1 MPDLRFWR
9 WRHAQDDDIDRELD
23 VHLDLA
29 AEERVDAGLSRHQAQ
44 LAARREFGSVAL
56 TKEDLRGLRPG
67 AAFEQLLSQIARD
80 FLYGLRL
87 LRRSPGFTVVALL
100 MLALPI
106 ATITTV
112 FSVVNTTLLQ
122 SRPGRI
128 DSLVSVFS
136 LDRQKR
142 DVYRNF
148 SYPLYLSLRAQTT
161 IFDSLMAHTVALAG
175 IRQGDTTTRAFVELV
190 SSNYFSTL
198 GVAVVAGRPFSTD
211 EERPGA
217 HARVAIGSYAAWRL
231 RAFDP
236 GFIGSQV
243 RVNGAPFTIVGVAP
257 PGLRTSTLV
266 APDWWFPLGVY
277 DQVIN
282 EWFVQGPR
290 GLDNRANPTLFV
302 AAALKP
308 GVTKPAAEQAL
319 DAVARGLAAEFPAT
333 DRDRAFVLTGVPR
346 VNLTARPQNEEPVMF
361 FAGLLLSM
369 AALVLV
375 VACLNLANLMLARG
389 ASRRQEIAIRRALG
403 GSRGRIVA
411 QLSIE
416 GLSLAIIGA
425 TVGLLLS
432 WWADKALTAW
442 LGTVFPLVNTGGLEF
457 TVAPSRRDAYVAGG
471 LAAFSTLC
479 FALGPAWRLSRPSAI
494 AALKTEPGFVLRR
507 FGSGAVMVGLQLAIS
522 LALLAISAL
531 FVRSAVEAAGANPGF
546 GLERTLVFSVDPS
559 LTAYDELR
567 TRTLYR
573 NALQRV
579 HAILGVEHVSLA
591 SKVAFGEFVESRVVS
606 LPNGEA
612 QQTTAGF
619 TIITSEY
626 FDTVRLP
633 ILRGR
638 SFTANEDQRA
648 VGIPPA
654 VISEPL
660 ARRLFRDGDPV
671 GRQVTIRSAESQITT
686 AEIVGV
692 VPGTTQDILDVA
704 SQSQIY
710 VSYGSHF
717 RAAMTLH
724 VGLTAD
730 VDETAMVAT
739 VQRELRRLDEQLPI
753 LTARTMIAQRDASI
767 PRWAVRAAARM
778 FGVFGTLALLI
789 ATIGVCGLQA
799 YDVARRTRELGIRM
813 ALGAT
818 TGDITR
824 LVLRKGL
831 KTAVA
836 GLALGLLLAVSI
848 GRLVSSI
855 LYRVSPLDPI
865 ALLGAFAVLAT
876 TTLIACYIPA
886 RRATRMATLDAL
898 RTD

>member
-1 MPDLRFWR
+1 MRDLRFWR
-9 WRHAQDDDIDRELD
+9 WRRAQDDDIDRELD

-29 AEERVDAGLSRHQAQ
+29 AEERVEAGLPRREAQ
-44 LAARREFGSVAL
+44 LAAQRQFGSVAL
-56 TKEDLRGLRPG
+56 TKEELRGMRAG
-67 AAFEQLLSQIARD
+67 AVFERMLSHGGRD

-100 MLALPI
+100 ILALPI
-106 ATITTV
+106 AAITAV
-112 FSVVNTTLLQ
+112 FSVVNTALLQ
-122 SRPGRI
+122 PRPGRI
-128 DSLVSVFS
+128 DTLVSVFS
-136 LDRQKR
+136 LDRQKP
-142 DVYRNF
+142 DSYRNF
-148 SYPLYLSLRAQTT
+148 SYPLYLNLREQTT
-161 IFDSLMAHTVALAG
+161 IFDSVMAHTVALAG

-198 GVAVVAGRPFSTD
+198 GVAVAAGRPFSPA
-211 EERPGA
+211 EERAGA
-217 HARVAIGSYAAWRL
+217 NARVAIGSYPAWRL
-231 RAFDP
+231 RGFDP

-282 EWFVQGPR
+282 EWFLQGPK
-290 GLDNRANPTLFV
+290 GLDNRANPALFV
-302 AAALKP
+302 AGALKP
-308 GVTKPAAEQAL
+308 GVTKATAAQAL
-319 DAVARGLAAEFPAT
+319 DAVAQGLAAEFPAT
-333 DRDRAFVLTGVPR
+333 DRDRSFVLTGVPR
-346 VNLTARPQNEEPVMF
+346 VNLTASPQNEAPVMF

-389 ASRRQEIAIRRALG
+389 ASRRREIGIRQALG

-416 GLSLAIIGA
+416 GLSLSMIGA
-425 TVGLLLS
+425 TAGLLLS
-432 WWADKALTAW
+432 LWADKALTAW
-442 LGTVFPLVNTGGLEF
+442 LAGVFPLLNTGGLEF
-457 TVAPSRRDAYVAGG
+457 TVDPSRRVAYVAGG
-471 LAAFSTLC
+471 LAVVSTLC
-479 FALGPAWRLSRPSAI
+479 FALGPAWRMSRPSVI
-494 AALKTEPGFVLRR
+494 SDLKVEPGFVVRR
-507 FGSGAVMVGLQLAIS
+507 FGSGAVLVGMQLTIS

-531 FVRSAVEAAGANPGF
+531 FVRSAVEAAGASPGF
-546 GLERTLVFSVDPS
+546 GLERTLVFSLDPS
-559 LTAYDELR
+559 LAAYDEMH

-573 NALQRV
+573 TALQRV
-579 HAILGVEHVSLA
+579 HAIPGVEHVSLA
-591 SKVAFGEFVESRVVS
+591 SKVAFGEFVESGVVAS
-606 LPNGEA
+606 PDRQA
-612 QQTTAGF
+612 QETAAGF

-638 SFTANEDQRA
+638 SFTADEDQRA

-660 ARRLFRDGDPV
+660 ARRLFRDRDPL
-671 GRQVTIRSAESQITT
+671 GRQVTVRSGTSRVTT
-686 AEIVGV
+686 LTIVGV
-692 VPGTTQDILDVA
+692 VRGTTQDILDVA

-710 VSYGSHF
+710 VSYGPQF

-724 VGLTAD
+724 VGLGAQ
-730 VDETAMVAT
+730 VDDRAMVAT

-767 PRWAVRAAARM
+767 PRWAVRAVARL
-778 FGVFGTLALLI
+778 FGVFGALALVI
-789 ATIGVCGLQA
+789 ATIGVYGLQA

-818 TGDITR
+818 TRDITH

-836 GLALGLLLAVSI
+836 GLSLGLLLAAGI

-855 LYRVSPLDPI
+855 LYRVSPFDPT
-865 ALLGAFAVLAT
+865 ALIGAVAILAAT
-876 TTLIACYIPA
+876 TLVACYIPA
-886 RRATRMATLDAL
+886 RRATRIGTLDAL
-898 RTD
+898 RTE